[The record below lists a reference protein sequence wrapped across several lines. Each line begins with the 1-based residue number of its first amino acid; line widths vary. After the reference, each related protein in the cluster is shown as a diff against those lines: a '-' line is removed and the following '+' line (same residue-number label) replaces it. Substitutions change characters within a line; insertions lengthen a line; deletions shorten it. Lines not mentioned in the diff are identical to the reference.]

1 MSGLNILN
9 VALEL
14 GSESVEYGGAEPGGL
29 VAAGLALSAG

>member
-1 MSGLNILN
+1 MSGLNMLN

-14 GSESVEYGGAEPGGL
+14 GPESVEYGGAEPGEL